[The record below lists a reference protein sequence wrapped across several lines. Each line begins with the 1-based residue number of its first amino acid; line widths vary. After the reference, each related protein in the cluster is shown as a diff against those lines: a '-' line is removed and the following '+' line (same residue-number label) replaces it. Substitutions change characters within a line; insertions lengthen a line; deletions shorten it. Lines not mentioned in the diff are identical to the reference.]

1 VSRKRDRTQ
10 QSTPRPI
17 AELLREAYP
26 SREPED
32 IAAIRAFAWW
42 RKAVS
47 ERVFTRA
54 RPVKLAN
61 GVLYVNTATTAW
73 ASELE
78 YMKEQLLATIHKQ
91 APGVKVR
98 ELRFRVGPLPET
110 PKPTRPEAPRPPPV
124 VLATLPE
131 KLARALSQID
141 DDALRDVISGAA
153 SVALGRN
160 PGR

>member
-1 VSRKRDRTQ
+1 MTRKRDRTT
-10 QSTPRPI
+10 QSSPRPI

-26 SREPED
+26 AREPED
-32 IAAIRAFAWW
+32 VAAIRAFAWW

-47 ERVFTRA
+47 ERVFMRA

-73 ASELE
+73 ASELDH
-78 YMKEQLLATIHKQ
+78 MKEQILSTIHKQ

-98 ELRFRVGPLPET
+98 ELRFRVGPLPEA
-110 PKPTRPEAPRPPPV
+110 PRPTRPEPERPPPI
-124 VLATLPE
+124 VLASLPE
-131 KLARALSQID
+131 KLARVLSQID

-153 SVALGRN
+153 SVALGRR